1 MNQPNRRRALATL
14 LTVAVLG
21 AGTFAAPPL
30 FAAGGTSSVVKYRLQ
45 YWDIPGRTGLIVV
58 ENINDL
64 GQVVGFY
71 KPTPTAAYR
80 GFLYDPR
87 LSTTR
92 AFDLETLIGGAGLP
106 PGWSI
111 SVARDINNHGMILGQ
126 MTSTD
131 PDTGKSLVW
140 PFLLDTTAEAPQI
153 APLVLP
159 EQITFCMAN
168 AINDNGDTLCTYL
181 DPAAL
186 KLRKFFFNP
195 FVHDEPILLDP
206 DVLSYHLSNPTDGSP
221 AMVGGMM
228 GGGSYA
234 LGTTAYWAVPELGVQ
249 TYSTMAAYTSVNDMN
264 DAGHFCGIYGNR
276 PMRLITLPPT
286 TFAYGTSARAI
297 NNADDVVIEGGY
309 LYRNETGLTLL
320 KNLLSGSRADLST
333 WGKATKTKC
342 NLLAERS
349 TTTNHALVG
358 GTQEFVSGGVTTIRP
373 FLLTPIFT
381 K

>member
-1 MNQPNRRRALATL
+1 MNQPNRRRTLATL

-45 YWDIPGRTGLIVV
+45 YWDVPGRTGPITV
-58 ENINDL
+58 ENINDR
-64 GQVVGFY
+64 GQVVGYY

-87 LSTTR
+87 LSATQ

-106 PGWSI
+106 PGWYI

-126 MTSTD
+126 MASTN
-131 PDTGKSLVW
+131 PDTGKPLAW
-140 PFLLDTTAEAPQI
+140 PFLLDTTSEAPQVV
-153 APLVLP
+153 PLDLP
-159 EQITFCMAN
+159 ESITKCLAS
-168 AINDNGDTLCTYL
+168 AINDNCDTLLNYP
-181 DPAAL
+181 DAASASFRQL
-186 KLRKFFFNP
+186 FFNP

-206 DVLSYHLSNPTDGSP
+206 DAISAHLSNPVDGSP
-221 AMVGGMM
+221 AMVGGTIR
-228 GGGSYA
+228 GA
-234 LGTTAYWAVPELGVQ
+234 NLAYWAIPELGVQ
-249 TYSTMAAYTSVNDMN
+249 TYSSLAAPVGANDMN
-264 DAGHFCGIYGNR
+264 DAGHLCGIYGNSGSSR

-286 TFAYGTSARAI
+286 TFAYGTTAWAI

-309 LYRNETGLTLL
+309 IYRNETGLTLL
-320 KNLLSGSRADLST
+320 RNLLIGSRSDLST

-342 NLLAERS
+342 RVLAERS